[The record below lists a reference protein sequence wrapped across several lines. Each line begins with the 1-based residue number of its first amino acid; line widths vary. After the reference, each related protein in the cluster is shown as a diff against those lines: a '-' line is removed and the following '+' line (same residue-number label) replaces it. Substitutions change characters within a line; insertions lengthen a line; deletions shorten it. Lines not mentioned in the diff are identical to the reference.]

1 MQSFS
6 MQGQERVH
14 HVNFLQPHQR
24 GVQHFSLPEYSENSG
39 KCISIT
45 LSTHVETVVLLS
57 KGAKGP
63 VDLCSARTEV
73 ERRLVDSRK
82 VKVDFSLENMDLSE
96 FKGKAT
102 YEQIKAYVLEKTG
115 LKVSSLYIAQIK
127 KKCGLDVGEN
137 FNLPKSENA
146 RQPQCTPEKEEA
158 IMQAFKHF
166 GIV

>member
-14 HVNFLQPHQR
+14 HVNFLRPHQR

-57 KGAKGP
+57 K
-63 VDLCSARTEV
+63 EM
-73 ERRLVDSRK
+73 VDSRK

-102 YEQIKAYVLEKTG
+102 YEQIKAYVLEQTG

-137 FNLPKSENA
+137 FNLSKSENA

-166 GIV
+166 GMI

>member
-1 MQSFS
+1 MRDLEVFLEN
-6 MQGQERVH
+6 GYRVDKA
-14 HVNFLQPHQR
+14 VAVDQFPWTAN
-24 GVQHFSLPEYSENSG
+24 
-39 KCISIT
+39 
-45 LSTHVETVVLLS
+45 VETVVLLS

-82 VKVDFSLENMDLSE
+82 VNVDFSLVDMDLSE

-102 YEQIKAYVLEKTG
+102 YEQIKTYVLEQTG

-146 RQPQCTPEKEEA
+146 RQPQCTQQKEEA